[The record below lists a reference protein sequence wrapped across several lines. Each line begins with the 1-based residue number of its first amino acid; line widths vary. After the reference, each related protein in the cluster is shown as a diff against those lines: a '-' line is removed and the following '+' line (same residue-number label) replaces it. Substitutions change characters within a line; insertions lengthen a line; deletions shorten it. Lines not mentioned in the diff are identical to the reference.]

1 MRILA
6 LTTGMVRLKR
16 AFLFASEGWRRQLDL
31 FLPDQWCSPVPIYC
45 WAIEHAGRKWLVDT
59 GETAGAHDLPFARF
73 EVPPEREL
81 DQAKTTL

>member
-1 MRILA
+1 
-6 LTTGMVRLKR
+6 
-16 AFLFASEGWRRQLDL
+16 
-31 FLPDQWCSPVPIYC
+31 
-45 WAIEHAGRKWLVDT
+45 LVDT